1 MNTVRL
7 DAMLINLDHV
17 VTVAKIIDTDI
28 SNNKKIRMQITTK
41 VDRFNLSLREGC
53 IVIVAM
59 ELQCSFTNGNFY
71 RDSFRKDTSLVIAEA
86 DVQNLMNYYVD
97 N

>member
-7 DAMLINLDHV
+7 DTMLINLDHV

-28 SNNKKIRMQITTK
+28 SNNKKIRMQVTTK

-53 IVIVAM
+53 IVIAAM
-59 ELQCSFTNGNFY
+59 EFQCSFADGNFY
-71 RDSFRKDTSLVIAEA
+71 RDSFYRDAPLVVAEA
-86 DVQNLMNYYVD
+86 SVQNLVSYYID